1 MRVTAYCRVSTNS
14 DEQENSL
21 ANQKYY
27 FKHKIEEEGYKYV
40 PLYYDEGISGTT
52 LKKRDGFNKM
62 LSDAGVD
69 LVIGQTATGEKVT
82 EYKVNHKKKPK
93 FDEIWIKNT
102 SRFARN
108 VVSAEI
114 INKLREKHVYIN
126 FLEENINTRDTT
138 KDQMLAFRQ
147 VFDQEES
154 KSKSS
159 KVIQGFKSKAM
170 QGKIIT
176 NGLLY
181 GYDYIPKPEERLVI
195 NPAESEIVK
204 RIFTEYID
212 GKGLRQI
219 VNGLNADGIRTRK
232 GNEWHNSTVKRILG
246 NEKYYGCNNSL
257 KYDSGI
263 VFSKHYA
270 KSKEKYGTEISDK
283 IEPIIT
289 KEMFDKCQEIMQSRR
304 TNDGNKKGVYHGTSK
319 YAGLLFCG
327 KCDKPY
333 NRNVDDGRPFYNC
346 STKKAKGTKFCDNV
360 NVTEKEIDKYLQWV
374 FEKGFKKIIANDVYN
389 LVMITRY
396 ALLECLRA
404 YNNQDS
410 TKAEELRYK
419 INMAK
424 TELKRYYE
432 LYAKGGDNVLNDLI
446 DTKKAEIEELTKEL
460 EDAERD
466 NNDIVNEADTL
477 ARIICDMFYIDE
489 DNLQVDTVQSLNE
502 IQLNENNYRFYL
514 KKVLVYDSLPERE
527 KEFVAD
533 NIMYKVEKK
542 DIWLVG
548 KSKFG
553 YETQYYTSSFFKEK
567 KGKLFFPTKEEE
579 KKIYIQ
585 NMDIFKTVTNENL
598 ILDCKVIDA
607 ALEDIL
613 PILTN
618 Q

>member
-1 MRVTAYCRVSTNS
+1 MRVTAYCRVSTS
-14 DEQENSL
+14 SEEQENSL

-27 FKHKIEEEGYKYV
+27 FKNKIEEEGYKYV

-69 LVIGQTATGEKVT
+69 LVQGLTATGEKVT

-108 VVSAEI
+108 VVSAEL
-114 INKLREKHVYIN
+114 INKLREKQV
-126 FLEENINTRDTT
+126 FVFFMEENINTRDTT

-212 GKGLRQI
+212 GKGIRQI

-232 GNEWHNSTVKRILG
+232 GNEWHNSTVGRILE

-263 VFSKHYA
+263 VFCKHYA
-270 KSKEKYGTEISDK
+270 KPKEKYGTEISDK

-304 TNDGNKKGVYHGTSK
+304 NSGCQLGIYHGISK

-327 KCDKPY
+327 KCEKPY
-333 NRNVDDGRPFYNC
+333 NRNVDAGRPFYNC
-346 STKKAKGTKFCDNV
+346 RTKKLKGTKFCDNV

-374 FEKGFKKIIANDVYN
+374 FEKGFKKIIADDIFYLLWIARIK
-389 LVMITRY
+389 LVI
-396 ALLECLRA
+396 CLQD

-410 TKAEELRYK
+410 TKAEELRHK
-419 INMAK
+419 IEVAE

-446 DTKKAEIEELTKEL
+446 DTKKTEIEELTKEL
-460 EDAERD
+460 ENAERD
-466 NNDIVNEADTL
+466 NNDIVNEANTL
-477 ARIICDMFYIDE
+477 AEMICD
-489 DNLQVDTVQSLNE
+489 NLETIQVLNKTE
-502 IQLNENNYRFYL
+502 LNENNYRLYL
-514 KKVLVYDSLPERE
+514 TRILVYDSYSDV
-527 KEFVAD
+527 KKSDVTAD
-533 NIMYKVEKK
+533 NAIYKVENK

-548 KSKFG
+548 RSKI
-553 YETQYYTSSFFKEK
+553 SFVTRANAFSLYFNT
-567 KGKLFFPTKEEE
+567 KGKYSDIIQEQD
-579 KKIYIQ
+579 KILIQ
-585 NMDIFKTVTNENL
+585 DMDVFGNLTNEDL
-598 ILDCKVIDA
+598 VRDCQIVDNAIKE
-607 ALEDIL
+607 LL

-618 Q
+618 K